1 MDGKTVGTDWW
12 YIYIYIQPPKCIQE
26 ESINDARALTLA
38 RVHNIIYYLC

>member
-1 MDGKTVGTDWW
+1 MVKLLARTGG
-12 YIYIYIQPPKCIQE
+12 IYIYIQPPKCIQE